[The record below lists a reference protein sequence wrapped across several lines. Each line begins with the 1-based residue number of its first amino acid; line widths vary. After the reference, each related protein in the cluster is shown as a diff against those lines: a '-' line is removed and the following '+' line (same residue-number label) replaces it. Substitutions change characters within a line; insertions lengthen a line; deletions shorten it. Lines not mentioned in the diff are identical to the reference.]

1 MKSIS
6 VKLRTINCS
15 LTVAAQNRCF
25 RAAHLARY
33 MIFSCCAAAVASG
46 IPQSPAVKDVLSR
59 LDQAAKAFHSTS
71 ARISWTKHTAVLN
84 DNSTQTGMA
93 YRAKTAKGLLGRIDI
108 ATPEKKGFAFE
119 GRMVQIY
126 YPNIKEVDIYD
137 AGVHGEQLE
146 QFLMLGFGTSGAE
159 LEKSYEVRLAGT
171 ETVNGEKAVH
181 LELTPKSGEARKL
194 VKQVDLWISE
204 KGNYP
209 VQEKVLE
216 PSGDY
221 NLVSFSDVQIN
232 PPLKDSDLKL
242 QLPAGVK
249 KVYPQKEK

>member
-1 MKSIS
+1 MKSIA
-6 VKLRTINCS
+6 VKLCTTNRS
-15 LTVAAQNRCF
+15 LRVAAQNRRKRHAR
-25 RAAHLARY
+25 RATMCVVLAC
-33 MIFSCCAAAVASG
+33 SAAFAARG
-46 IPQSPAVKDVLSR
+46 PQSTALKDVLSR
-59 LDQAAKAFHSTS
+59 LDQAAKTFHSTA

-84 DNSTQTGMA
+84 DDSTQTGTA
-93 YRAKTAKGLLGRIDI
+93 YRAKTAKGLLGRIEI
-108 ATPEKKGFAFE
+108 EKPEKKGYAFE

-137 AGVHGEQLE
+137 AGIHGEQLE

-159 LEKSYEVRLAGT
+159 LEKTYDIRLVGS
-171 ETVNGEKAVH
+171 ETVNGEKTVH
-181 LELTPKSGEARKL
+181 LALTPKSAKAKEL
-194 VKQVDLWISE
+194 IKQVDLWISE

-216 PSGDY
+216 KSGDY
-221 NLVSFSDVQIN
+221 NLISFSDVQIN

-242 QLPAGVK
+242 QLPTGVK